1 MSVRSH
7 QCTLST
13 VLDDKI
19 NKSYSGINIL
29 GLLDTCLIFTGE
41 YQGGHAALD
50 IPDHS
55 LALNCLVCFVSAN
68 VLCKVGW
75 NSEVV

>member
-13 VLDDKI
+13 ELDDKI

-41 YQGGHAALD
+41 YQGGHAALEILD
-50 IPDHS
+50 YRAVERINCSEHS
-55 LALNCLVCFVSAN
+55 LWLGLVC
-68 VLCKVGW
+68 
-75 NSEVV
+75 